1 MIPPRALG
9 ARNALW
15 WPCCVLFL
23 LVLGRFAGDALA
35 QEQPLCPSNLTYTG
49 TSEASGRATARVL
62 PDQAKVSVT
71 VSSTKGTPTEARASG
86 TTAFDSVTAALRS
99 AGLNDTGIQTTGFQ
113 VEPNYAGD
121 AYYYSR
127 GQVPSNF
134 TYSQTIEITSSPEE
148 LGAYIDAAV
157 DAGGSDVRVGSVSF
171 YISRDLAQET
181 LDGLRGIAVAN
192 AIKSVTVMIEAAG
205 GRVGTTIS
213 ITDNSYPPYVPYA
226 SPTTSYRDSG
236 ALAADA
242 AMPATEL
249 FSGLV
254 DVDADVRL
262 KMAICSEA
270 P

>member
-1 MIPPRALG
+1 MIPSGALQVN
-9 ARNALW
+9 NAMW
-15 WPCCVLFL
+15 WPCCVLL
-23 LVLGRFAGDALA
+23 LCSLLGRFTTGSLA

-49 TSEASGRATARVL
+49 SADATGRATARVL

-71 VSSTKGTPTEARASG
+71 VSSTQRTPTEARASG
-86 TTAFDSVTAALRS
+86 TTAFDLVANALRS
-99 AGLNDTGIQTTGFQ
+99 GGINDTGIQTTGFQ

-121 AYYYSR
+121 AYYAR

-134 TYSQTIEITSSPEE
+134 TYSQTIEITSEPEE
-148 LGAYIDAAV
+148 LGSYIDAAV
-157 DAGGSDVRVGSVSF
+157 ETGGRDVRVGSVSF
-171 YISRDLAQET
+171 SISRDLAQET

-192 AIKSVTVMIEAAG
+192 AVKSVTVMIEAAG
-205 GRVGTTIS
+205 GSMGTTIS

-242 AMPATEL
+242 ALPTTEL

-254 DVDADVRL
+254 DVDADVRV
-262 KMAICSEA
+262 KIAICSN
-270 P
+270 PP